1 VLLPG
6 AADAALFS
14 AHPEPDEERARELLA
29 PLEQVLHEDA
39 LLLEPGPDPLPD
51 FIGSHSL
58 FLQCN

>member
-1 VLLPG
+1 MKPTLTLLT
-6 AADAALFS
+6 
-14 AHPEPDEERARELLA
+14 ARLLA

-51 FIGSHSL
+51 FVGSHSL